1 MRLPA
6 SVLGTLRVGLG
17 ATALLG
23 GCDASEPE
31 VLEPGFSLAVEVETP
46 RGLGQ
51 EVAMLVD
58 QAAAKEVVIA
68 ASPVVGE
75 LIESRP
81 RIRKRVRELDRV
93 VDWSVDP
100 CPPCGRG

>member
-6 SVLGTLRVGLG
+6 SVLGKLRVGLG

-31 VLEPGFSLAVEVETP
+31 VLEPGFSLTVEAESAP
-46 RGLGQ
+46 GLGE

-58 QAAAKEVVIA
+58 RAAEE
-68 ASPVVGE
+68 ASPVVGA
-75 LIESRP
+75 LIENRP
-81 RIRKRVRELDRV
+81 RIRKRVREVEGLV
-93 VDWSVDP
+93 EWSVDP
-100 CPPCGRG
+100 CPACGRG